1 MYPNEPDA
9 LAATESIVRN
19 TSAKGATSLL
29 QLLAGL
35 VAWLL
40 PWLYG
45 LLHRG
50 AFTALF
56 LRPAERVSCSMLTV
70 SDLIEEYQIRCAP
83 HWRPALG

>member
-9 LAATESIVRN
+9 LEATQSLVRN
-19 TSAKGATSLL
+19 TPANGASSCL
-29 QLLAGL
+29 QLLASF

-45 LLHRG
+45 LLHRV

-56 LRPAERVSCSMLTV
+56 LRPVERVCCSMTTV
-70 SDLIEEYQIRCAP
+70 SDLIEEYKIK
-83 HWRPALG
+83 